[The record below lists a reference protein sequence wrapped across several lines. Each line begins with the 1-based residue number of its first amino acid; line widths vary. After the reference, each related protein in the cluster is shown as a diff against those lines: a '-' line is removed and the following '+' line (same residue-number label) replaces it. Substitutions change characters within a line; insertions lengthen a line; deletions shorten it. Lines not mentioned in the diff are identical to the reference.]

1 MRRRLPSRLPTGT
14 TIAEA
19 RDVSLTLGGT
29 RILDGVSLSVRTG
42 EVLALVG
49 PNGAGKST
57 LLSVL
62 SGDHTPDAGTVHLAG
77 QPLTH
82 WSPVETAMRRAVMLQ
97 QATISFPFTV
107 ADLVAMGR
115 APWYGT
121 TRADDDE
128 PAVQAALETADI
140 TEFRDRAF
148 SSLSGGERA
157 RVSLAR
163 ALAQQ
168 AQLLLLDEP
177 TAALDLHHQEA
188 VLQLARARAAHTD
201 AVDEG
206 GVARGGVAGAAGPEG
221 GVAGGVGPEGYA
233 SADAVEG
240 GYVAGSGRPERGAS
254 ADPVD
259 GGVESPPAGASQSSS
274 RHVPPPPAHTSGVAG
289 TSAGAGSLTGTD
301 SLGGDSYSAPN
312 HVPRPPATAPHHTA
326 SPDHTSGGGDAV
338 VVVVHDLNL
347 AAGYADR
354 VVVLSGGKVVAD
366 GAPGVVLTAELLSE
380 VYRHPVEVWA
390 HPGTGG
396 PVILPRR

>member
-1 MRRRLPSRLPTGT
+1 MRRRLPCRLPTGT

-19 RDVSLTLGGT
+19 LDVSLTLGGT
-29 RILDGVSLSVRTG
+29 RILDGVSLSIRTG

-140 TEFRDRAF
+140 TEFRDRVF

-188 VLQLARARAAHTD
+188 VLQLARTRAAHAD
-201 AVDEG
+201 AIG
-206 GVARGGVAGAAGPEG
+206 EG
-221 GVAGGVGPEGYA
+221 GVAGSAGPKGSA

-240 GYVAGSGRPERGAS
+240 GCVAGSGRPERGAS
-254 ADPVD
+254 ADAVD
-259 GGVESPPAGASQSSS
+259 GGVESPPTCASQSSS
-274 RHVPPPPAHTSGVAG
+274 RHVPPPPAHTSGAAG
-289 TSAGAGSLTGTD
+289 TSAGAGELSGTD

-326 SPDHTSGGGDAV
+326 SPDHAGGGGDAV

-366 GAPGVVLTAELLSE
+366 GPPGVVLTAELLSE